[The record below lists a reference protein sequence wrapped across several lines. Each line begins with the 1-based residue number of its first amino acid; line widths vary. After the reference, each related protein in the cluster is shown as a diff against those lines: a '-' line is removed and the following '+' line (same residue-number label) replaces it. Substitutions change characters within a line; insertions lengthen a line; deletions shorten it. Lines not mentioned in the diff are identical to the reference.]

1 MSSRDALDELTATLG
16 AAAVRTD
23 PDEIV
28 GHVVP
33 WRGDPGDARAVVRPA
48 DTDEVRTVVGW
59 ARRHRVRLVPQG
71 ANTGLVGA
79 STPPAGSGA
88 VVLSLVRLHREPVI
102 DVADRTAVVDAGV
115 RLSELNQAAARHGLC
130 LPIDLAADPTLG
142 GMAATNTGGA
152 RMLRHGDMRRAVL
165 GVRAVLADDRCSVVD
180 ELTTL
185 RKHNVGPSI
194 GALLIGSG
202 GAFGIIT
209 SVAVELQP
217 LPADRACAWMI
228 PRSDDAVVG
237 CLARLENDGGDDLS
251 AFEAVSA
258 EALDAARS
266 LPSVGAGPFGVGPA
280 PSRSILVE
288 FEGRAGAE
296 SRLVDALAGLSGDG
310 LIDDAVVLPPDAAWA
325 VRHGVSEGLA
335 QRGTVV
341 GFDVSVPRSA
351 LPALVHDVRRAVTAE
366 LPRAVVADFGH
377 WGDGGVHCN
386 LCFPHVDGVP
396 VPPTPGERAAAREL
410 VLGLV
415 VDRFGGSFSAEHGIG
430 PANADWWRR
439 TTSDGTRLG
448 LRALSLAVDP
458 LGILGHP
465 SLPFRDG

>member
-23 PDEIV
+23 PDEIA

-88 VVLSLVRLHREPVI
+88 VVLSLVRLHGEPVI

-115 RLSELNQAAARHGLC
+115 RLSELNQAAERHGLC

-202 GAFGIIT
+202 GAFCIIT
-209 SVAVELQP
+209 SVAVGLQP
-217 LPADRACAWMI
+217 LPADRAWAWMI
-228 PRSDDAVVG
+228 
-237 CLARLENDGGDDLS
+237 
-251 AFEAVSA
+251 
-258 EALDAARS
+258 
-266 LPSVGAGPFGVGPA
+266 
-280 PSRSILVE
+280 
-288 FEGRAGAE
+288 
-296 SRLVDALAGLSGDG
+296 
-310 LIDDAVVLPPDAAWA
+310 
-325 VRHGVSEGLA
+325 
-335 QRGTVV
+335 T
-341 GFDVSVPRSA
+341 
-351 LPALVHDVRRAVTAE
+351 
-366 LPRAVVADFGH
+366 
-377 WGDGGVHCN
+377 
-386 LCFPHVDGVP
+386 
-396 VPPTPGERAAAREL
+396 
-410 VLGLV
+410 
-415 VDRFGGSFSAEHGIG
+415 
-430 PANADWWRR
+430 
-439 TTSDGTRLG
+439 
-448 LRALSLAVDP
+448 
-458 LGILGHP
+458 
-465 SLPFRDG
+465 